1 MSNEPKQSI
10 LTNNDKKEIK
20 TIMSFMIVTST
31 LLPIVNLLLGQ
42 FLNNFS
48 IYDSLIT
55 IADTIILSINITSI
69 FYIMNKL
76 QKYDI
81 KLNRE
86 ILPNLINNQYMY
98 CLTSL
103 IISSILHICY
113 YIVDAQSHAVLSLV
127 ILQDAFIGLMITIS
141 IYLFGTAMIKTIIF
155 EDIFRKGDS

>member
-113 YIVDAQSHAVLSLV
+113 YIVDTQSHAVLSLV

>member
-31 LLPIVNLLLGQ
+31 LLPIVNLLLDQ